1 MITTWRYTLQPDAC
15 QLQLDEIRTQKMKT
29 PASPTGFF
37 SALLCV
43 LFLVPIGSAQAAFK
57 CQGADGKIE
66 YSDRPCD
73 TTKNT
78 LDKPNSNKGVQSKPI
93 AVPMEQLQNLF
104 TDFEPRLCEREALAA
119 ELERAHR
126 SGEMS
131 KAPAMWRIRQDKLI
145 ELNEVMIDF
154 QLRTGKVTKPAGNDS
169 AETAALRKFQAGL
182 KTCVQRGVIQS
193 STVPT
198 AATAPAAAPTAAKP
212 AAK

>member
-1 MITTWRYTLQPDAC
+1 
-15 QLQLDEIRTQKMKT
+15 MKT
-29 PASPTGFF
+29 PASPTGFS
-37 SALLCV
+37 SALLFI
-43 LFLVPIGSAQAAFK
+43 LFLAPIGSAQAAFK

-78 LDKPNSNKGVQSKPI
+78 LDKPNTNKGVQSKPI
-93 AVPMEQLQNLF
+93 AVPMEQLQKLF
-104 TDFEPRLCEREALAA
+104 ADFEPRLCEREALAA
-119 ELERAHR
+119 ELDRAGR
-126 SGEMS
+126 SGEIT
-131 KAPAMWRIRQDKLI
+131 KAPLAWRSKQDKLI
-145 ELNEVMIDF
+145 ELNDIMVEF
-154 QLRTGKVTKPAGNDS
+154 KLRAGKITKPAGNGS